1 MNYSEKKPFCIH
13 LSENQTITHK
23 LYGCWRQIKDHFE
36 KIKKGQS
43 VINQQQKT
51 KVTKQNMDV

>member
-51 KVTKQNMDV
+51 KVTKQNM